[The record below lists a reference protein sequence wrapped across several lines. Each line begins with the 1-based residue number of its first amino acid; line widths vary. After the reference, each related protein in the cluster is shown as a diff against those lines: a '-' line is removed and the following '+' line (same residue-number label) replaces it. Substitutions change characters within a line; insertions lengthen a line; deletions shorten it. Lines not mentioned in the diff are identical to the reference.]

1 MTIAQLDSVATLRT
15 DREGLW
21 QALMELASLG
31 ATPKG
36 GVNRQALTEL
46 DRQARDLFIRWCRD
60 EGLSIR
66 VDAIGNIFAR
76 RPGRDPNSR
85 W

>member
-36 GVNRQALTEL
+36 ASI
-46 DRQARDLFIRWCRD
+46 ARPSPSWIARPATC
-60 EGLSIR
+60 S
-66 VDAIGNIFAR
+66 FAGAGTR
-76 RPGRDPNSR
+76 A
-85 W
+85 